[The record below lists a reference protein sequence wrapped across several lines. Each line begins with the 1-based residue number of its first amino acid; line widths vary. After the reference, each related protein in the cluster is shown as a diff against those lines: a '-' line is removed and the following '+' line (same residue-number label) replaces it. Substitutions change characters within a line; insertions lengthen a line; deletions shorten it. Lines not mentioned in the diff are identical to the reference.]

1 MKYLAVL
8 LAAGAATSLAACTT
22 INTSAP
28 AGNTSAPAGNTSA
41 PAGNTSAPAD
51 RSASSASPAES
62 AQPAPTV
69 TKTVTKHPQRR
80 AATTPQ
86 TTQAPQPAETA
97 PSAVPNV
104 TDPWAVVSGY
114 YGDIESGNYRE
125 AWTLLSSGMVTGQT
139 YQQFVSGFSC
149 TGAQRLTELGES
161 GNTVSF
167 NLAASDICTGRVQH
181 FTGSDT
187 VVNGKIVAADV
198 TRSG

>member
-1 MKYLAVL
+1 MKYLAVVL
-8 LAAGAATSLAACTT
+8 VAGAATALGACTT

-41 PAGNTSAPAD
+41 PAS
-51 RSASSASPAES
+51 RSPSSASPASPAVSAVS

-69 TKTVTKHPQRR
+69 TKTVIKHPRR
-80 AATTPQ
+80 PAATTPQ
-86 TTQAPQPAETA
+86 TNQAPQPAETA

-114 YGDIESGNYRE
+114 YGDIESGNYQE

-161 GNTVSF
+161 GNTVRFS
-167 NLAASDICTGRVQH
+167 LAATDICTGRVQH

-187 VVNGKIVAADV
+187 VANGKIVAADV